1 VERVSSFAVRRPR
14 AAVIANPAKIDIVAL
29 RREVRRQELAHGWNG
44 SLWFETS
51 IDETGTSQARAAAG
65 SGVALIIAVGGDGT
79 VRAVSDGL
87 GDLGMPLAIVPAG
100 TGNLLARNLG
110 IPLGDPAAALAI
122 AFSGRTQRI
131 DVGRLAVTREGGGR
145 DEYSF
150 LVMAG
155 MGLDAKMIETTNPE
169 LKRRVGWLA
178 YVEAIARILATPTT
192 LNAKY
197 SIDGSAHKTS
207 TINTLLI
214 GNCGTVQGH
223 FRLLPAARLD
233 DGKLDYIALRSLD
246 NRDQSAIARWLWW
259 ENTWWRQLRRARGV
273 DSTMRDTEA
282 FRYKQAGR
290 LQVWLEH
297 PERFEVDGDDVGDI
311 TGVEAWADA
320 GALSVRV
327 HESPARN

>member
-1 VERVSSFAVRRPR
+1 VERMSGFAVRRPR
-14 AAVIANPAKIDIVAL
+14 AAIIANPAKIDIEAL
-29 RREVRRQELAHGWNG
+29 SREVRRQELARGWDF

-51 IDETGTSQARAAAG
+51 ISETGMAQARDAVAAG
-65 SGVALIIAVGGDGT
+65 VSLVIAVGGDGT

-87 GDLGMPLAIVPAG
+87 AGLGMTLAIVPAG

-110 IPLGDPAAALAI
+110 IPLGDPATALSI
-122 AFSGRTQRI
+122 AFSGRSRRI
-131 DVGRLAVTREGGGR
+131 DVGRLALTRQDGAI
-145 DEYSF
+145 DKHSF

-155 MGLDAKMIETTNPE
+155 MGLDARMIETTKPE

-192 LNAKY
+192 LNARY
-197 SIDGSAHKTS
+197 SIDGAPENTA

-223 FRLLPAARLD
+223 FRLLPAAQLD
-233 DGKLDYIALRSLD
+233 DGRLDYVALRSLD
-246 NRDQSAIARWLWW
+246 NRDQSAVARWLWW
-259 ENTWWRQLRRARGV
+259 ENTWWRRARRARGV
-273 DSTMRDTEA
+273 RSSMRDTES
-282 FRYKQAGR
+282 FRYSQASR

-297 PERFEVDGDDVGDI
+297 PERFEVDGDDVGDV

-327 HESPARN
+327 HESPRRN

>member
-1 VERVSSFAVRRPR
+1 VERMSGLAVRRPR
-14 AAVIANPAKIDIVAL
+14 AAIVANPAKIDIDAL
-29 RREVRRQELAHGWNG
+29 RLEVRRQELAHGWDD

-51 IDETGTSQARAAAG
+51 IAETGTAQARDAVYA
-65 SGVALIIAVGGDGT
+65 GVALVVAVGGDGT

-87 GDLGMPLAIVPAG
+87 RGLRMTLAIVPAG

-110 IPLGDPAAALAI
+110 IPLGNPSAALSI
-122 AFSGRTQRI
+122 AFSGRSTKV
-131 DVGRLAVTREGGGR
+131 DVGRLAVTRDGGAT

-155 MGLDAKMIETTNPE
+155 MGLDAKMIETTKPE

-192 LNAKY
+192 LNARY
-197 SIDGSAHKTS
+197 SIDGSAQKTS

-223 FRLLPAARLD
+223 FRLLPAAELN

-246 NRDQSAIARWLWW
+246 SQDQSAIARWLWW

-273 DSTMRDTEA
+273 RSTMRDTES
-282 FRYKQAGR
+282 FRYRQAGR

-297 PERFEVDGDDVGDI
+297 PERFEVDGDSVGDVI
-311 TGVEAWADA
+311 GIEAWADK

-327 HESPARN
+327 LHKPARN